1 MFAHRVSRNISLR
14 PEPDDFVDACLATG
28 DYGNAAR

>member
-1 MFAHRVSRNISLR
+1 MPIYRVSRNFSLA
-14 PEPDDFVDACLATG
+14 PEPDDFVDARLATG